1 MSSPKTSQA
10 LSPSTVLCAA
20 SEVSYQDLGEEEGGV
35 VLQMDT
41 GEMYTINDTAL
52 SFLKLVD
59 GKRSIVAIKSEMLKE
74 YEVAA
79 DELESD
85 LIEIAQQ
92 LLADKLLEPIG
103 A

>member
-1 MSSPKTSQA
+1 M
-10 LSPSTVLCAA
+10 
-20 SEVSYQDLGEEEGGV
+20 
-35 VLQMDT
+35 
-41 GEMYTINDTAL
+41 
-52 SFLKLVD
+52 
-59 GKRSIVAIKSEMLKE
+59 AIKSEMLKE